1 MPSMLPPRQADPM
14 RAFSEPRGQALLALA
29 RARVQP
35 MVDGVY
41 GPHGLL
47 LAPDAAHF
55 PELMPPMAGLRLRV
69 GRGTHLD
76 GDLLASAEDLPLPSD
91 SMALVVVQYALHA
104 GLAEALLAECARV
117 LAPGGVAL
125 VMGINRLSL
134 WRLWARRHAAGGT
147 PGAAACRRMLA
158 QEDVETLQ
166 VRHFGTLLPIGR
178 IDADGQ
184 AARESRWLGPLRAS
198 FLLIARKRRAQA
210 TALRFSRVERN
221 AAVSPG
227 LAGSF
232 RKAS

>member
-1 MPSMLPPRQADPM
+1 MLPPRQADPI
-14 RAFSEPRGQALLALA
+14 RAFCEPKGQALLALA

-35 MVDGVY
+35 LVDGVY

-47 LAPDAAHF
+47 LAPEVSHF
-55 PELMPPMAGLRLRV
+55 PEPAPPMAGLHLRIGYGARLE
-69 GRGTHLD
+69 

-104 GLAEALLAECARV
+104 GQAGAVLAECARV

-134 WRLWARRHAAGGT
+134 WRLWARRNAAGGT
-147 PGAAACRRMLA
+147 PGASACRRMLA

-166 VRHFGTLLPIGR
+166 VRHFGSFLPTARSDGALDTLG
-178 IDADGQ
+178 DW
-184 AARESRWLGPLRAS
+184 RWFGPLRAS
-198 FLLIARKRRAQA
+198 FLLIARKRRTLA
-210 TALRFSRVERN
+210 TPLRFSRVERS